1 VIPFAI
7 YRPPRLR
14 RTIAIFAV
22 HRNTNPTIPE
32 TNASYLLPPAEI
44 APPGRLMFR
53 DRLVIAGGGVVLLA
67 VLAVSSLL
75 TPSTQGFGTHRQL
88 GLPDCSMVA
97 MFGIRCPGCGMTTS
111 WAHVMHGNIEGA
123 LNANVGG
130 TMLCGLSILCAPIMI
145 GMGALGRTSRGG
157 WFSIAAI
164 SGLCIAMAVSV
175 VEWVI
180 RLASH
185 G

>member
-1 VIPFAI
+1 
-7 YRPPRLR
+7 
-14 RTIAIFAV
+14 V
-22 HRNTNPTIPE
+22 HRNTNPIIPE
-32 TNASYLLPPAEI
+32 ANPSYVLPPSEI

-53 DRLVIAGGGVVLLA
+53 ERLGIAGGGLGLSVILA
-67 VLAVSSLL
+67 IASFL
-75 TPSTQGFGTHRQL
+75 TPATQGFGTHRQL
-88 GLPDCSMVA
+88 GLPDCSMVS

-111 WAHVMHGNIEGA
+111 WAHFMHGNIEGA

-130 TMLCGLSILCAPIMI
+130 TMLCGLSVLCAPIMI
-145 GMGALGRTSRGG
+145 GMGVLGRTSRGG